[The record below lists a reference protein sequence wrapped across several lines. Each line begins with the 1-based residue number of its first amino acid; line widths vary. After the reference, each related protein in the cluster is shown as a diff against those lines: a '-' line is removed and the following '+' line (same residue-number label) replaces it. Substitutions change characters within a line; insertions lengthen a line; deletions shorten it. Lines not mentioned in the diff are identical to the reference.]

1 MATIRKAM
9 AAIYL
14 ERYIVLG
21 LSFLTIAISSRFLTP
36 REIGLSILGA
46 TYIQFAEAFRDFG
59 VTNYLVNSKTVTLEV
74 KQTAFTVVF
83 AVALLLSAFI
93 MLSAEWYAGL
103 YNEPSL
109 IPFIQLVAISFIFAA
124 FASPILAMLRREL
137 EFGRVSLVNIASAVV
152 SNAVILALAALGY
165 GYMSF
170 AWGSL
175 CWPAANLV
183 FAFMLRPETAIYY
196 PRLKGWR
203 EVVSFGGYT
212 TVTGMLNQVVDMLP
226 IMALG
231 RTTTLAGVANYSRA
245 YQLCQIPG
253 KFLYTTA
260 AAIALPAFAQH
271 IRDGGDLKRPFLL
284 GLTHATAIQWP
295 ALLLL
300 ALLAHPIVTTA
311 LGTQWVDV
319 VPLMQILALS
329 SLLAFTNGLSTP
341 ALIAA
346 GGVRDTMI
354 ASFIW
359 LPLCGIITIS
369 AALQGPLILA
379 LSTFV
384 TIPLQLFVTLWFLQK
399 RIQLSYADIASA
411 LAASAALSA
420 VSMAGPAVIWAANG
434 FRFEMPLSVVLSI
447 GALWGAGWIIGLR
460 VTKHP
465 MAGEVVR
472 ILRALERAA
481 PVTSRFTNLLGRML
495 VGPTQP

>member
-21 LSFLTIAISSRFLTP
+21 LSFATIAISSRLLTP
-36 REIGLSILGA
+36 REIGLSVLGA

-59 VTNYLVNSKTVTLEV
+59 VTNYLVNSKTVTLEI
-74 KQTAFTVVF
+74 KQTAFTVVL
-83 AVALLLSAFI
+83 AVALALSAFI
-93 MLSAEWYAGL
+93 MLSAEWYSGL

-109 IPFIQLVAISFIFAA
+109 VPFIQLVAISFIFAA
-124 FASPILAMLRREL
+124 FASPILAMLRRDL
-137 EFGRVSLVNIASAVV
+137 EFGRVALVNVASAIV
-152 SNAVILALAALGY
+152 SNALILTLAALGY

-175 CWPAANLV
+175 CWPVANLV
-183 FAFMLRPETAIYY
+183 FAFMLRPEIAIYY
-196 PRLKGWR
+196 PRLNGWR
-203 EVVSFGGYT
+203 EIVSFGGYT
-212 TVTGMLNQVVDMLP
+212 TVTGILTQVIDMLP

-231 RTTTLAGVANYSRA
+231 RTATLAGIANYSRA

-271 IRDGGDLKRPFLL
+271 MRDGGDLRQPFLL

-300 ALLAHPIVTTA
+300 ALLAHPIVITA
-311 LGTQWVDV
+311 LGPQWNGV
-319 VPLMQILALS
+319 VLLMQLLALS
-329 SLLAFTNGLSTP
+329 SLLSFTNGLSTP

-359 LPLCGIITIS
+359 LPLCGVITIA
-369 AALQGPLILA
+369 AALQGTLMLA
-379 LSTFV
+379 LSTFI
-384 TIPLQLFVTLWFLQK
+384 TIPLQLFITLWFLQR
-399 RIQLSYADIASA
+399 RIDLSYGQIASA
-411 LAASAALSA
+411 LVPSAALSA
-420 VSMAGPAVIWAANG
+420 VAMAGPAVIWAANG
-434 FRFEMPLSVVLSI
+434 FRFEMSLSVVLSI
-447 GALWGAGWIIGLR
+447 GILWAIGWIIGLR
-460 VTKHP
+460 ITKHP

-481 PVTSRFTNLLGRML
+481 PATSRLASLGERML
-495 VGPTQP
+495 TGPVR